1 MKTVSSLVKKTIEN
15 KPFLLEAISKGIIHF
30 GNLAATIKPKIAE
43 ELGKEVT
50 ESSII
55 MALRRYTAEIKTHLS
70 RENDIR
76 LQCEIIMKTN
86 ICDFNIVKTPSL
98 LLRLKELYSLASIE
112 RGDFLNITIGNNEI
126 SIAIS
131 QKYLQHMQDFLEK
144 EELLN
149 TQTDLVALTT
159 VFSGDFLHTPGII
172 YQALQKL
179 AWNSINVYEIVSTL
193 TELTVI
199 IEKVNSGKAYELLSD
214 YIEELQ

>member
-1 MKTVSSLVKKTIEN
+1 MKSVSSSVKKAIEN
-15 KPFLLEAISKGIIHF
+15 KPFLLESIKQGIIHF
-30 GNLAATIKPKIAE
+30 GNLAATMKPKIAE

-55 MALRRYTAEIKTHLS
+55 MALRRYTEEIKTHLS
-70 RENDIR
+70 TESDIR
-76 LQCEIIMKTN
+76 MQCEIIMKTN

-98 LLRLKELYSLASIE
+98 LLRLKNLYSLVSIE

-131 QKYLQHMQDFLEK
+131 QKYLNHMQEFLAK

-149 TQTDLVALTT
+149 TQTDLVALTII
-159 VFSGDFLHTPGII
+159 FSGDFLHTPGII

-179 AWNSINVYEIVSTL
+179 AWNNINIFEIVSTL

-199 IEKVNSGKAYELLSD
+199 IEKVNSSKAYEVLSD
-214 YIEELQ
+214 YIEDFQ